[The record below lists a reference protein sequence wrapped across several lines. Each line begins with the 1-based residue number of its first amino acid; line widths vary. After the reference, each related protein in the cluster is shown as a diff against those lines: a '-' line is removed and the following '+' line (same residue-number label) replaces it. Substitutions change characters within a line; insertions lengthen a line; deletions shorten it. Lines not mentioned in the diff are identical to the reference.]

1 MGDEARIG
9 LRYCGGC
16 NPRYDR
22 VAVAKKLMGF
32 FPDLTFYPAEAGVPY
47 TAVLVICGCSSRCA
61 RVEDLSVPSRALLYL
76 SGWEDLLPVKK
87 TLEQLLEERTA
98 KKVLTLTH
106 EEVLEILPHRE
117 PMLFIDEV
125 SSLSPGEEITASYH
139 VRPDLPAFG
148 GHFPGEP
155 VLPGIYAVEAGAQ
168 AADLLLLSLERYEG
182 KIPLFMG
189 IRRANF
195 RKKILPG
202 DRLTIHASLKEE
214 RAELGFALCRAQIL
228 VEQEVC
234 ADMELSLALRSSPSP

>member
-1 MGDEARIG
+1 MKDETGIG

-22 VAVAKKLMGF
+22 VAAAKKLMGF
-32 FPDLTFYPAEAGVPY
+32 FPDLTFCPAEPGVPY
-47 TAVLVICGCSSRCA
+47 AAVLVICGCPSRCA
-61 RVEDLSVPSRALLYL
+61 GVQDLSVPSRALVRL
-76 SGWEDLLPVKK
+76 SGWEELLPAKQA
-87 TLEQLLEERTA
+87 LERLLEERTV

-106 EEVLEILPHRE
+106 EEVLEILPHRP

-139 VRPDLPAFG
+139 VPPDLPAFE

-155 VLPGIYAVEAGAQ
+155 VLPGVYAVEAGAQ
-168 AADLLLLSLERYEG
+168 AADLLLLSLERHQG

-228 VEQEVC
+228 VGQEVC
-234 ADMELSLALRSSPSP
+234 ADMELSLALRASSSP